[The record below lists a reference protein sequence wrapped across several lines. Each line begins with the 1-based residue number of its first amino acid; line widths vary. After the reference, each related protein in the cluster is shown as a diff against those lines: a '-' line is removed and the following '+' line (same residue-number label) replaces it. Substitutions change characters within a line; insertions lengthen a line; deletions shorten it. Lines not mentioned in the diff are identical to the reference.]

1 MITKVTCALIEQYG
15 RVLIT
20 QRSETMP
27 QAMLWEFPGGKIEE
41 GETEEACL
49 VREIQEEL
57 NLSIT
62 PLQRLT
68 PVLQTY
74 GDKTIE
80 LIPYLCQ
87 YNSGAIR
94 LAEHRSYHWVQ
105 PQDMSSYNWCPADI
119 PIVQEYL
126 AMTAEQFLGNK

>member
-1 MITKVTCALIEQYG
+1 MITKVTCALIEQFG

-20 QRSETMP
+20 QRSETML

-62 PLQRLT
+62 PVKRLT
-68 PVLQTY
+68 PVVQSY

-80 LIPYLCQ
+80 LIPYICQ
-87 YNSGAIR
+87 YNRGAIK
-94 LAEHRSYHWVQ
+94 LDEHRSYHWVV
-105 PQDMSSYNWCPADI
+105 PQDLANYDWCPADI
-119 PIVQEYL
+119 PIMLEYVAL
-126 AMTAEQFLGNK
+126 TEK

>member
-15 RVLIT
+15 RVVIT

-27 QAMLWEFPGGKIEE
+27 QAMLWEFPGGKVEE

-57 NLSIT
+57 NLCVT
-62 PLQRLT
+62 PMQRFT
-68 PVLQTY
+68 PVVQTY

-87 YNSGAIR
+87 YNQGAIK
-94 LAEHRSYHWVQ
+94 LSEHRAYHWVV
-105 PQDMSSYNWCPADI
+105 PQDLENYDWCPADI
-119 PIVQEYL
+119 PIMREY
-126 AMTAEQFLGNK
+126 AAQAER

>member
-27 QAMLWEFPGGKIEE
+27 QALLWEFPGGKVEE

-57 NLSIT
+57 NLCVT
-62 PLQRLT
+62 PMQRLT
-68 PVLQTY
+68 PVVQTS
-74 GDKTIE
+74 GNRTIE

-87 YNSGAIR
+87 YNQGAIK
-94 LAEHRSYHWVQ
+94 LAEHRAYHWIV
-105 PQDMSSYNWCPADI
+105 PQDMANYDWCPADI
-119 PIVQEYL
+119 PIMQEYATL
-126 AMTAEQFLGNK
+126 KER

>member
-1 MITKVTCALIEQYG
+1 MITNVTCALIEQYG

-27 QAMLWEFPGGKIEE
+27 QAMLWEFPGGKVED

-49 VREIQEEL
+49 IREIKEEL

-62 PLQRLT
+62 PLQHLT
-68 PVLQTY
+68 PVVQTY

-87 YNSGAIR
+87 YNNGTIK
-94 LAEHRSYHWVQ
+94 LIEHRSYHWVV
-105 PQDMSSYNWCPADI
+105 PQDLANYNFCPADI
-119 PIVQEYL
+119 PIMREFVALSSQQ
-126 AMTAEQFLGNK
+126 TP

>member
-1 MITKVTCALIEQYG
+1 MITKVTCALIEQFG

-20 QRSETMP
+20 QRSEIMP
-27 QAMLWEFPGGKIEE
+27 QAMLWEFPGGKLED
-41 GETEEACL
+41 GESEAACL

-62 PLQRLT
+62 PMQRLT
-68 PVLQTY
+68 PVVQTY

-87 YNSGAIR
+87 YDEGTIK
-94 LAEHRSYHWVQ
+94 LTEHRSYHWVV
-105 PQDMSSYNWCPADI
+105 PQDLANYDWCPADI
-119 PIVQEYL
+119 PVVQEFVAL
-126 AMTAEQFLGNK
+126 TGQQSTT

>member
-1 MITKVTCALIEQYG
+1 MITKVTCALIEQFG

-62 PLQRLT
+62 PVKRLK
-68 PVLQTY
+68 PVVQSY

-80 LIPYLCQ
+80 LIPYICQ
-87 YNSGAIR
+87 YNRGAIK
-94 LAEHRSYHWVQ
+94 LDEHRSYHWVV
-105 PQDMSSYNWCPADI
+105 PQDLANYDWCPAAI
-119 PIVQEYL
+119 PIMLEYVGL
-126 AMTAEQFLGNK
+126 PAK

>member
-15 RVLIT
+15 RVLVT

-41 GETEEACL
+41 GESEEDCL

-62 PLQRLT
+62 PLKRLT

-80 LIPYLCQ
+80 LIPYICQ
-87 YNSGAIR
+87 YNKGAIK
-94 LAEHRSYHWVQ
+94 LVEHRSYHWVT
-105 PQDMSSYNWCPADI
+105 PLDLTTYNWCPADI
-119 PIVQEYL
+119 PIMQEYVAL
-126 AMTAEQFLGNK
+126 AEKQFSA